1 MPVEVLAERAGAVI
15 RYEPFDG
22 KLSGM
27 LYRSKEGAVIGVD
40 SLHPTARQRFSI
52 AHEIGHL
59 LLHQPELHVDE
70 HAFIAFR
77 DLQSST
83 ASDPVEIEANQFAA
97 ALLMPAEI
105 LRKSLMELGNNP
117 DVPDA
122 IHSLAQSCQVSQ
134 EGIVKLTLRP
144 AQCRDAHS
152 PAPLPSASLSAR
164 HHQPCRLALPQILHE
179 LPGC

>member
-1 MPVEVLAERAGAVI
+1 MRPRYNLARRKAAELLQATSIDRAPVPVEVLAERAGAVI

-27 LYRSKEGAVIGVD
+27 LYRSKEGAVIGVN

-83 ASDPVEIEANQFAA
+83 AADPVEIEANQFAA

-105 LRKSLMELGNNP
+105 LRKNLMELGNNP

-122 IHSLAQSCQVSQ
+122 IHALAQSFQVSQ
-134 EGIVKLTLRP
+134 EAMTIRLTKLGWLT
-144 AQCRDAHS
+144 
-152 PAPLPSASLSAR
+152 
-164 HHQPCRLALPQILHE
+164 E
-179 LPGC
+179 